1 MRNFLMWPSGQ
12 VIVVGFNLST
22 QEATVVNGTP
32 SPATSVQSIGNGWYR
47 CSITATT
54 AATTGTA
61 IARFSTQDGGGTF
74 YIWGAQLEVGAF
86 PTSYIPTTAAAA
98 TRSADSALI
107 TPITSFYNATE
118 STLFHETAI
127 YANAATT
134 AVLQIDNETAE
145 NRILVGSNVSP
156 TATAATVLNSSGQP
170 YLNNPGFLAGT
181 HKVAGAFKADDF
193 ASSVNGGAVVT
204 DSSGAMPVA
213 ATHLRLASNI
223 TGQNTCRIRKIAYW
237 PKRLSNTLLQSL
249 TA

>member
-1 MRNFLMWPSGQ
+1 LSSKTITAISDASWT
-12 VIVVGFNLST
+12 IVGS
-22 QEATVVNGTP
+22 
-32 SPATSVQSIGNGWYR
+32 SISECGSGWYR
-47 CSITATT
+47 ASISGTNTQGTSVGAYIILQSDSGQSLY
-54 AATTGTA
+54 TGDNT
-61 IARFSTQDGGGTF
+61 SGL
-74 YIWGAQLEVGAF
+74 YIWGAQLEAGAF
-86 PTSYIPTTAAAA
+86 PTSYIPTTTATV
-98 TRSADSALI
+98 TRSADSAVV
-107 TPITSFYNATE
+107 TPISSFYNATE

-156 TATAATVLNSSGQP
+156 TATAATVLNSTGQP
-170 YLNNPGFLAGT
+170 YFNNPGFLAGT

-237 PKRLSNTLLQSL
+237 PKRLSNTLLEQL
-249 TA
+249 TT